1 MSKKIGLC
9 CCYKQRNYGSQL
21 QSYATTVEMRNRGID
36 CEVIQYK
43 KKFTPK
49 FMREAKIWTLFF
61 NRILISERILRYKK
75 RFILMFHKDVK
86 RQNDIRN
93 AKLAQFSKERFTN
106 LSKLCV
112 GHDELEALGASYDGV
127 FVGSDQLWSPGGITG
142 NFHNLMFVPD
152 NVPKFSYAASFGVS
166 QIPKGKQKLYKTFLN
181 RLDYISVRENAG
193 QKIVKELTG
202 RDAQVVADPVMLL
215 TREQWDDEIEFKRM
229 YDEPYIFAYFLGK
242 SEENRRQA
250 NKLAKLTGLKIV
262 TVHHMDTYNKADV
275 DFGDYAPFE
284 VGPEEFLNLIRGAEY
299 VCTDSFHGSVF
310 SMIYHK
316 KLMIF
321 KRYADASKTSKNSRI
336 YSICENLGVTHRMF
350 DGSNLETITEEID
363 YESVDSRIE
372 KMRSESKAYLD
383 KALAFYTE

>member
-43 KKFTPK
+43 KKFTLK

-142 NFHNLMFVPD
+142 NFHNLSAIDV
-152 NVPKFSYAASFGVS
+152 
-166 QIPKGKQKLYKTFLN
+166 L
-181 RLDYISVRENAG
+181 
-193 QKIVKELTG
+193 ELG
-202 RDAQVVADPVMLL
+202 
-215 TREQWDDEIEFKRM
+215 
-229 YDEPYIFAYFLGK
+229 
-242 SEENRRQA
+242 
-250 NKLAKLTGLKIV
+250 
-262 TVHHMDTYNKADV
+262 
-275 DFGDYAPFE
+275 
-284 VGPEEFLNLIRGAEY
+284 
-299 VCTDSFHGSVF
+299 
-310 SMIYHK
+310 
-316 KLMIF
+316 
-321 KRYADASKTSKNSRI
+321 
-336 YSICENLGVTHRMF
+336 
-350 DGSNLETITEEID
+350 
-363 YESVDSRIE
+363 
-372 KMRSESKAYLD
+372 
-383 KALAFYTE
+383 